1 MKLNKKSVL
10 LLNLQYR
17 MHPEIS
23 QFPSEYFYDSQ
34 LYNGPNLLSTCSASW
49 HGQTF
54 GAYKFFDI
62 KFGRENKTNRNSV
75 QNIDEA
81 IACAKL
87 VKLLCMTDS
96 TNFKNKIGI
105 ITFYRDQLRPL
116 KKELFKYL
124 DRDLA
129 DSININTD
137 GGFPGQEK
145 DVILP
150 SCVRASGTLGFIT
163 DTRRMSYETLIILGK
178 GVERTDTKLKET

>member
-1 MKLNKKSVL
+1 M
-10 LLNLQYR
+10 
-17 MHPEIS
+17 
-23 QFPSEYFYDSQ
+23 
-34 LYNGPNLLSTCSASW
+34 A
-49 HGQTF
+49 
-54 GAYKFFDI
+54 
-62 KFGRENKTNRNSV
+62 
-75 QNIDEA
+75 
-81 IACAKL
+81 
-87 VKLLCMTDS
+87 DS

-178 GVERTDTKLKET
+178 GVERTDT